1 MNMRN
6 RAIASLAATASAAAT
21 VVAMTATPANAY
33 GDLPVVGRESTGTD
47 YCPCRYND
55 MIDGTYFHKDV
66 GGTGFKVIHGN
77 ASRHAVAKVE
87 FHPYDEILYVY
98 DVKNDGD
105 TLYYKVSYEGD
116 GGKWGLYAAPSTSNV
131 IDIRKV
137 NLDIPEGRR
146 VTVTVYDDKAMKEKV
161 YTIYG
166 TA

>member
-1 MNMRN
+1 MRN

-21 VVAMTATPANAY
+21 VVATTATPANAY

-161 YTIYG
+161 YTIQG

>member
-1 MNMRN
+1 MRN

>member
-1 MNMRN
+1 MRN

-137 NLDIPEGRR
+137 NLEIPEGRR